1 MDTPSVTCRDAGLG
15 NRMGEAQG
23 ILDQGGSSAILDEET
38 SEEDP
43 KGGEETSHAGF
54 RGGQLCRRKSKWEGR
69 AREGARR
76 KRGGSSQCRGE
87 QSVGGVGGVG
97 KELRG
102 LEGRVASGAICFVL
116 YSRWDGRGPLESSQ
130 PRSDRSDLTCQRIAP
145 AAVIMTDG

>member
-1 MDTPSVTCRDAGLG
+1 MHGGNAEEARSAGES
-15 NRMGEAQG
+15 RAWEA
-23 ILDQGGSSAILDEET
+23 
-38 SEEDP
+38 
-43 KGGEETSHAGF
+43 
-54 RGGQLCRRKSKWEGR
+54 W
-69 AREGARR
+69 GA
-76 KRGGSSQCRGE
+76 
-87 QSVGGVGGVG
+87 VGGVGGVG

>member
-54 RGGQLCRRKSKWEGR
+54 QGDSFAEGR
-69 AREGARR
+69 A
-76 KRGGSSQCRGE
+76 S
-87 QSVGGVGGVG
+87 G
-97 KELRG
+97 KAEH
-102 LEGRVASGAICFVL
+102 GRVHGGNAEEARSAGESRAWGA
-116 YSRWDGRGPLESSQ
+116 WGAWA
-130 PRSDRSDLTCQRIAP
+130 RS
-145 AAVIMTDG
+145 